1 MKNLS
6 VRLVFFISSL
16 FLSSMHVIAQT
27 SFRDKIR
34 TVFQNVDKTQ
44 ATTHFIKECG
54 YPFLALDRFN
64 GAILADTTL
73 MELIKP
79 KLK

>member
-1 MKNLS
+1 MKNFH
-6 VRLVFFISSL
+6 VRLLI
-16 FLSSMHVIAQT
+16 FLSSFLLHAPCILAQ
-27 SFRDKIR
+27 DAYR
-34 TVFQNVDKTQ
+34 TKMNSVFQNVDKTQ
-44 ATTHFIKECG
+44 APTHYIKEYG

-73 MELIKP
+73 MELIKS

>member
-1 MKNLS
+1 
-6 VRLVFFISSL
+6 
-16 FLSSMHVIAQT
+16 MHVIAQT

-64 GAILADTTL
+64 GAILADTTFLAMDRFNGAILADTTL
-73 MELIKP
+73 MELIKS